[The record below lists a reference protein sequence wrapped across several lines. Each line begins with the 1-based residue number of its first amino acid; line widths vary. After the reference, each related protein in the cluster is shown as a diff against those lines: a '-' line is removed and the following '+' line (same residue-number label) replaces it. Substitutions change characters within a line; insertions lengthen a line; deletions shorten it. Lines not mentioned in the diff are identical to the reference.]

1 MHTVRIKIA
10 IRKCKNK
17 LNLNLNFQ
25 QQAQVLKCVKIS
37 LEWTTQNA
45 NVHTQCVLQHVMIVV
60 SLFHFSYGRNELEA
74 KEWKE
79 KYIYGIK

>member
-17 LNLNLNFQ
+17 LNLNLNFSANTSPKMCQ
-25 QQAQVLKCVKIS
+25 NI

-60 SLFHFSYGRNELEA
+60 SIF
-74 KEWKE
+74 
-79 KYIYGIK
+79 IVQT